1 MNTGKLYGLW
11 DEKFISTVNY
21 KLYKDSE
28 TNWWGE
34 LTFSEYLRIRD
45 GDGYMLVLEDNRKG
59 RCSLKK
65 RVNKAVVGV
74 APLFYYQFK
83 ASGPL
88 K

>member
-1 MNTGKLYGLW
+1 MKTGKLYRFW

-21 KLYKDSE
+21 KFHNNSE

-34 LTFSEYLRIRD
+34 LTLEEYIRIED
-45 GDGYMLVLEDNRKG
+45 GDGYVLVLEDNRQGK
-59 RCSLKK
+59 CSLKK
-65 RVNKAVVGV
+65 RVNRAVVGI

-83 ASGPL
+83 GSGPL